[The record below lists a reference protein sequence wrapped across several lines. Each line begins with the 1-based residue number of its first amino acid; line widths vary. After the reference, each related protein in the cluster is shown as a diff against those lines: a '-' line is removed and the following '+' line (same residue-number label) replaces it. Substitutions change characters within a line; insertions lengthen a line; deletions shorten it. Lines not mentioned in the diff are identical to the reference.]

1 MKHRDIMIDIET
13 LGNTPK
19 ATVLTIA
26 GVTFDR
32 YADYRTIADPR
43 DLDYFYCRVDVDTQN
58 REVNEETVQWW
69 GEQAK
74 ETREEAFHPDDRL
87 PLRDAMIALNS
98 WASGA
103 DRYWANGAGFDY
115 VILEDC
121 NRELGVQ
128 SPWKFWQVLDAR
140 TIYKMVPEH
149 FIPGNSKH
157 HALWDCLNQIQRL
170 TECFEKLG
178 RYPNK

>member
-13 LGNTPK
+13 LGNTPS

-26 GVTFDR
+26 GITFDR
-32 YADYRTIADPR
+32 MADYSYIADPR

-58 REVNEETVQWW
+58 REVNQETVDWW
-69 GEQAK
+69 ATQK
-74 ETREEAFHPDDRL
+74 PETRDEAFHPENRL
-87 PLRDAMIALNS
+87 PLKDAMIALNS
-98 WASGA
+98 WASGV

-121 NRELGVQ
+121 NRQSGLR
-128 SPWKFWQVLDAR
+128 SPWNFWQVLDAR

-149 FIPGNSKH
+149 FIPGK
-157 HALWDCLNQIQRL
+157 
-170 TECFEKLG
+170 
-178 RYPNK
+178 

>member
-13 LGNTPK
+13 LGNTPS

-26 GVTFDR
+26 GITFDR
-32 YADYRTIADPR
+32 MADYSRIADPR

-58 REVNEETVQWW
+58 REINQETVDWW
-69 GEQAK
+69 ATQK
-74 ETREEAFHPDDRL
+74 PETRDEAFHPDDRL
-87 PLRDAMIALNS
+87 PLKDAMIALNNWS
-98 WASGA
+98 SGV

-121 NRELGVQ
+121 NRQCGLR
-128 SPWKFWQVLDAR
+128 SPWNFWQVLDAR